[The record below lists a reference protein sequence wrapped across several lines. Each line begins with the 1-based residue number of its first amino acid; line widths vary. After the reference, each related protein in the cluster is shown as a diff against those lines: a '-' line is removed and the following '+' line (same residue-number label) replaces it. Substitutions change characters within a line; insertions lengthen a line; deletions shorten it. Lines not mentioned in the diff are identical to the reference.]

1 MSLGYVPALGLHKI
15 AEFLSVLF
23 KVNTFE
29 GTESWVWREWEEE
42 MNVQEYKSQNPD
54 LQKHSN
60 LNTNPNH
67 FSPEDVWDESMHYK
81 VWHNA

>member
-1 MSLGYVPALGLHKI
+1 MPALGLHKI
-15 AEFLSVLF
+15 TEFLSVVF

-29 GTESWVWREWEEE
+29 GTESWVWGEWEEE
-42 MNVQEYKSQNPD
+42 MNVQEHKSQNPD

-67 FSPEDVWDESMHYK
+67 FSAEDVWDESMHYK